1 MVDVIYFLNFISNS
15 TSQCT
20 YKKKYCQNKKLYVS
34 DLNTSYLHV
43 IKYTKHITQN
53 VNQKIN
59 IAIDAGHGGKDPGAI
74 GHRGLQE
81 KTVNLAIANE
91 LKKLLNNNKMFRTIL
106 TRKNDSYISVNKRR
120 AFIQKHR
127 MHLLISIHANSS
139 KKKGVSGASLWIISN
154 NRMNREISNYLKKNQ
169 SSDLLCSSLK
179 NIFNANKN
187 DLFLKKTILDLQFN
201 NLKKIELDLS
211 KRISEELKKQIKTK
225 KIDLNYASLGILS
238 CIHIPSILIETGFI
252 TNLVEE
258 KKLSTTSY
266 QKKIAKAI
274 YVAVKNYFIKQ
285 CQLNKNKI

>member
-1 MVDVIYFLNFISNS
+1 M
-15 TSQCT
+15 
-20 YKKKYCQNKKLYVS
+20 
-34 DLNTSYLHV
+34 
-43 IKYTKHITQN
+43 
-53 VNQKIN
+53 NQKIT

-91 LKKLLNNNKMFRTIL
+91 LKKLLNNDKMFRTIL

-120 AFIQKHR
+120 EFIQKHR
-127 MHLLISIHANSS
+127 IHLLVSIHANSS

-169 SSDLLCSSLK
+169 SSNLLCNNLQ

-211 KRISEELKKQIKTK
+211 KHLSEELNKQIKTK

-258 KKLSTTSY
+258 KKLSTTAY
-266 QKKIAKAI
+266 QKKIARAI
-274 YVAVKNYFIKQ
+274 YIALKNYFINQWK
-285 CQLNKNKI
+285 LNKKKFN